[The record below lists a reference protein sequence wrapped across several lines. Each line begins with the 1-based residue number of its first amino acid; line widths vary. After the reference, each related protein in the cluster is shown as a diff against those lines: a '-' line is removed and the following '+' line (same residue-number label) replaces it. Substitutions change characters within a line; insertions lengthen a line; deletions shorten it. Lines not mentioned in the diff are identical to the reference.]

1 MEYSELWGV
10 TNKQNPDMEFKPYK
24 LCDKSKR
31 ETLKNIRMELL
42 HAILYVSA

>member
-10 TNKQNPDMEFKPYK
+10 TNKQNPDMESKPYK

-42 HAILYVSA
+42 QQLID

>member
-1 MEYSELWGV
+1 MEYSELGGV
-10 TNKQNPDMEFKPYK
+10 MNKQNPDMEFKPYK

-42 HAILYVSA
+42 QQLID